1 LSRDILDILSIIGGQ
16 YFYFVIN
23 QNSRSSKN
31 RGTKLLLWMSNIIDS
46 KKETGGDDDLQY
58 VVLCRKGDVE
68 AFEILVERHQK
79 KMLNIAYRMLGDYD
93 EACDVVQEAFLAA
106 YKSLNKFKAEAK
118 FSTWLYRIVV
128 NYTKNRLKQRKNL
141 ARHESA
147 SLAESAEGQGATTCL
162 AVASAGNPAE
172 FLEQR
177 EREAHVQRCI
187 STLDVEYR
195 EVLVMRDIQGFSY
208 EEIRDVLRIPDG
220 TVKSRLSR
228 ARNALKDCLIK
239 VIGDL

>member
-1 LSRDILDILSIIGGQ
+1 M
-16 YFYFVIN
+16 
-23 QNSRSSKN
+23 
-31 RGTKLLLWMSNIIDS
+31 LWMSNIIDN
-46 KKETGGDDDLQY
+46 KRVTTEDDDLQY
-58 VVLCRKGDVE
+58 VVLCQKGDTE
-68 AFEILVERHQK
+68 AFTELVERHQK

-93 EACDVVQEAFLAA
+93 EACDVIREAFLAA
-106 YKSLNKFKAEAK
+106 YKSIKKFKAEAK
-118 FSTWLYRIVV
+118 FSTWFYRIVV
-128 NYTKNRLKQRKNL
+128 NFTKNRLKQRQSL

-147 SLAESAEGQGATTCL
+147 SMDESADGQGGCAACL
-162 AVASAGNPAE
+162 SAASTGNPAE

-177 EREAHVQRCI
+177 EREAHVQKCI
-187 STLDVEYR
+187 TTLDVEYR

-208 EEIRDVLRIPDG
+208 EEIRDILQIPEG